1 MITLSGSHGG
11 LPVNLFCSGS
21 DKKNLNIGDLVEA
34 SIRLPKGYSHEI
46 SILKKIKYPKNYIFA
61 VYFHDQTDAKL
72 ALFSNKGCKPLSVLP
87 LKSGETIDR
96 KFGYF
101 ASGSSSKYSKKFKIQ
116 DFHIFGS
123 IDNPSNYSKI
133 AAIEWN
139 LRQYFPRKIL
149 NEARE
154 IFENYKI
161 SKNEHQIVKPFIT
174 IDPDDAKDL
183 DDAICIEADNS
194 KNNPGGIILFVGIA
208 DVSFFVKPN
217 SIIDEEALK
226 RGNSTYF
233 PDKVIPMLP
242 EDLSN
247 NLCSLKEN
255 SPKKAVVVKM
265 QLDHRGCKIKHEF
278 IRGIITVKKNYSY
291 EDFEAYL
298 SDCKTKKKYSVY
310 KRALNIL
317 KQSPHLKNRLNL
329 NLAEKKISI
338 SSEGYPTKLFEKK
351 SLSSNELIE
360 MMMILAN
367 LCVSQTLSQSISK
380 YVSRYHETP
389 DKHALKDLNIFLS
402 INDLATIRE
411 KQVTSNSFNELLK
424 HYKNPEKKKLL
435 SNAVLRILPKAK
447 YSDVEAGHFGLNLPL
462 YCHFTSP
469 IRRYADLSVHRSL
482 AFVLKWE
489 TDDLDFRENHKAI
502 CQIINESEKKS
513 VGAERVSS
521 DRYSALFMSNHID
534 DYFEG
539 VVSGSSKFCIFIKLK
554 KFPIEGVLLKKYL
567 EFKRAKKKSS
577 FNLGKSKTRNMGLS
591 IGDDVRVKLVSA
603 LPYNG
608 SITFSL

>member
-1 MITLSGSHGG
+1 MPLD
-11 LPVNLFCSGS
+11 LFCSDS
-21 DKKNLNIGDLVEA
+21 DKNSLNIGDLVEA
-34 SIRLPKGYSHEI
+34 SIRLPKGNSHEA
-46 SILKKIKYPKNYIFA
+46 SILKRIKYPKNYIFA

-87 LKSGETIDR
+87 LKSGKTIDQ

-101 ASGSSSKYSKKFKIQ
+101 ASGKPSKYSKKFKIH

-123 IDNPSNYSKI
+123 IHYPSSYSKI

-139 LRQYFPRKIL
+139 LRQFFPRKIL
-149 NEARE
+149 NEARKL
-154 IFENYKI
+154 FENYKI
-161 SKNEHQIVKPFIT
+161 SKNEYQIAKPFIT
-174 IDPDDAKDL
+174 IDPDNAKDL

-217 SIIDEEALK
+217 SIINKEALK

-242 EDLSN
+242 EVLSN

-255 SPKKAVVVKM
+255 SPKKVVVVKM
-265 QLDHRGCKIKHEF
+265 QLDHRGYKIKHEF

-291 EDFEAYL
+291 ENFEIYL

-329 NLAEKKISI
+329 HLAEKNISI
-338 SSEGYPTKLFEKK
+338 SSEGYPTKLIEKK
-351 SLSSNELIE
+351 SLRSNELIE

-367 LCVSQTLSQSISK
+367 LCVSQTLSQSITK
-380 YVSRYHETP
+380 YISRYHETP
-389 DKHALKDLNIFLS
+389 DKHALKDLNIFMS
-402 INDLATIRE
+402 TNDLATIRE

-424 HYKNPEKKKLL
+424 HCKYPEKKNLL

-447 YSDVEAGHFGLNLPL
+447 YSDAEAGHFGLNLPL

-482 AFVLKWE
+482 AFVLKWK
-489 TDDLDFRENHKAI
+489 TDDVEFRENHKAI

-513 VGAERVSS
+513 VGAERESS
-521 DRYSALFMSNHID
+521 DRYSALFMSKYID
-534 DYFEG
+534 DYFDG
-539 VVSGSSKFCIFIKLK
+539 VVSGSSRFCIFIKLK

-567 EFKRAKKKSS
+567 DFKKREKKTS
-577 FNLGKSKTRNMGLS
+577 FNYAKSKTRDKGLS
-591 IGDDVRVKLVSA
+591 IGDEVRVKLVSA
-603 LPYNG
+603 TPYNG

>member
-1 MITLSGSHGG
+1 MLT
-11 LPVNLFCSGS
+11 
-21 DKKNLNIGDLVEA
+21 
-34 SIRLPKGYSHEI
+34 SIKFPKEQSHEV
-46 SILKKIKYPKNYIFA
+46 SILKRIKYPKNYIFA
-61 VYFHDQTDAKL
+61 VYFHDQKGAKL
-72 ALFSNKGCKPLSVLP
+72 ALFSNKGDKPLSVLP
-87 LKSGETIDR
+87 LKMGENLEQ

-101 ASGSSSKYSKKFKIQ
+101 AIGSASKYPKKFKIH

-123 IDNPSNYSKI
+123 INCPSSFSRI
-133 AAIEWN
+133 AAIDWN
-139 LRQYFPRKIL
+139 LRQFFPRKIL
-149 NEARE
+149 DEAKK
-154 IFENYKI
+154 IFENYRI
-161 SKNEHQIVKPFIT
+161 SKNEHQISKPFIT

-194 KNNPGGIILFVGIA
+194 KNNPGGIVLYVGIA

-217 SIIDEEALK
+217 SIIDREALK

-247 NLCSLKEN
+247 SLCSLKEN

-265 QLDHRGCKIKHEF
+265 HLDHKGCKIKHEF

-291 EDFEAYL
+291 ENFEAYL
-298 SDCKTKKKYSVY
+298 SDYEIKKKYSGY

-338 SSEGYPTKLFEKK
+338 SSEGYPINVFEKNN
-351 SLSSNELIE
+351 LRSNELIE

-367 LCVSQTLSQSISK
+367 LCVSQTLSQSITK
-380 YVSRYHETP
+380 YLSRYHETP
-389 DKHALKDLNIFLS
+389 DKHALKDLNIFMSL
-402 INDLATIRE
+402 NDLATIRE

-424 HYKNPEKKKLL
+424 HCKYPEKKKLL
-435 SNAVLRILPKAK
+435 SNALLRILPKAK

-469 IRRYADLSVHRSL
+469 IRRYADLTVHRSL
-482 AFVLKWE
+482 AFALKWE
-489 TDDLDFRENHKAI
+489 MDDLDFMEDHKAI
-502 CQIINESEKKS
+502 CKIINESEKKS
-513 VGAERVSS
+513 VGAERESL

-534 DYFEG
+534 DYFDG
-539 VVSGSSKFCIFIKLK
+539 IVSGASRFCIFIKLK
-554 KFPIEGVLLKKYL
+554 KFPIEGVLLKKNL
-567 EFKRAKKKSS
+567 DFKKRKKRSS
-577 FNLGKSKTRNMGLS
+577 FNYGKSKTGDKGLS
-591 IGDDVRVKLVSA
+591 TGDEVRVKLVSA
-603 LPYNG
+603 TPYNG